1 MVDPN
6 YSIVAMLLIFTFGN
20 ILLWPQSI
28 FFNMLWSV
36 WSVGKEW
43 IRKKENRNS
52 ENCYTE
58 GLPL

>member
-36 WSVGKEW
+36 CMEY
-43 IRKKENRNS
+43 R
-52 ENCYTE
+52 
-58 GLPL
+58 

>member
-6 YSIVAMLLIFTFGN
+6 YSTVAMLLIFTFGN
-20 ILLWPQSI
+20 ILLWPQYI

-43 IRKKENRNS
+43 IRKKEQK
-52 ENCYTE
+52 
-58 GLPL
+58 